1 MSPPALRFGPDGMI
15 ANGTA
20 IPRHTI
26 QYVTFGVYDGLVS
39 AEVICTRKT
48 FRLSLASEQSEAF
61 QQWLLDRGVKWR

>member
-1 MSPPALRFGPDGMI
+1 MSSSALRFGPDGMI

-26 QYVTFGVYDGLVS
+26 QYVTFGVVDGLVGC
-39 AEVICTRKT
+39 EVICSRKT
-48 FRLSLASEQSEAF
+48 FRLSLMPEQGEAM